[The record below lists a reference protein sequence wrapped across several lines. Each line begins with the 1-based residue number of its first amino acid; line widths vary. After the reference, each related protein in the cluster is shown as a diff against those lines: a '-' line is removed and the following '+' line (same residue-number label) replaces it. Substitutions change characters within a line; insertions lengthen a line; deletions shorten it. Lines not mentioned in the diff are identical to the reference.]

1 MNYFTSAFLLI
12 ATSSILITQGCSAPV
27 KSDETKQMGDHNG
40 HQMNHGNGGH
50 EQMPTGD
57 AVGNDH
63 SEHSQGHHTPST
75 PTNTQA
81 KLTVDPEIK
90 PNVATNLVI
99 DVQDKQGQAIPKFDI
114 FQEKIMHLIV
124 VSDDLD
130 FFSHIHPTY
139 QENGRFVVET
149 NFPQSGN
156 YTLFSD
162 YKPAGQNEE
171 VSVLKAQIPG
181 QMPASSALDLNR
193 TKTLGETKVNLVL
206 SPDKVKA
213 GQEVSVAFDLKDNTN
228 NQPLTDLEPY
238 LGELGHLVIIKR
250 SSPLTRADYIHAH
263 ASKDAPAGEVHF
275 MTSFPQPGKYKLWG
289 QFNRGGEIVTA
300 DFWVD
305 VE

>member
-1 MNYFTSAFLLI
+1 MNRITSALLLI
-12 ATSSILITQGCSAPV
+12 ATSSLLLSQGCSAPV
-27 KSDETKQMGDHNG
+27 KSNEAKQMGDHSG
-40 HQMNHGNGGH
+40 HQMNHGAGEEH
-50 EQMPTGD
+50 QMPTED
-57 AVGNDH
+57 AASQHDH
-63 SEHSQGHHTPST
+63 GSHASNQPANS
-75 PTNTQA
+75 QA

-99 DVQDKQGQAIPKFDI
+99 DIQDKQGKAIPKFEI

-124 VSDDLD
+124 VSDDLE
-130 FFSHIHPTY
+130 FFNHLHPTY
-139 QENGRFVVET
+139 DENGRFTIET

-181 QMPASSALDLNR
+181 EIPVSSALDLKR
-193 TKTLGETKVNLVL
+193 TKTLGDTKVDLVL
-206 SPDKVKA
+206 SSDKPKA
-213 GQEVSVAFDLKDNTN
+213 GEAVSVAFDLKDNTN
-228 NQPLTDLEPY
+228 NQPLTDLQPY

-263 ASKDAPAGEVHF
+263 ATKDAPAGQVHF